1 MIDPAVADQALVTA
15 LRRGDET
22 AFVGLVE
29 RFHRPLVRMAI
40 RHVRD
45 PDVAE
50 EVVQETWI
58 AVVKG
63 LGRFEG
69 RSSLQTWIFRIATFQ
84 AKTRGQR
91 ERRNVPLSSLLDDD
105 SGGGGPS
112 VDPGRFQD
120 SGQWTGHWKEPP
132 ATWGGDIEQRL
143 LSAETRGVIDE
154 VLAGLS
160 EAQRT
165 VMTLRDLDGFGSDEV
180 CAMLE
185 ISPGN
190 QRVLLH
196 RARSRV
202 RAALERYVA
211 EAQRV

>member
-1 MIDPAVADQALVTA
+1 MIDPAVADQALVNA

-22 AFVGLVE
+22 AFLGLVE

-40 RHVRD
+40 RYVRD
-45 PDVAE
+45 PDIAE

-91 ERRNVPLSSLLDDD
+91 ERRNVPLSSLLGDD

-120 SGQWTGHWKEPP
+120 TGQWTGHWKEPP

-143 LSAETRGVIDE
+143 LSAEARGVIDD

-165 VMTLRDLDGFGSDEV
+165 VMTLRDLHGFGSDEV
-180 CAMLE
+180 CEMLE
-185 ISPGN
+185 ITPSN